1 MSQLGKLLDEYC
13 PRGVDYREL
22 GELVEIL
29 DNLRRPVSRDKREAG
44 QFPYYGANGVQG
56 YVKDY
61 IFDGTFIL
69 MGED

>member
-29 DNLRRPVSRDKREAG
+29 DSCALSTVPSLHDDSTG
-44 QFPYYGANGVQG
+44 G
-56 YVKDY
+56 
-61 IFDGTFIL
+61 FDVELLALILTAVHGPACTF
-69 MGED
+69 